1 MFNHAVRFYDLPEN
15 PAAKAGN
22 MGKEKCGE
30 VLIWTKD
37 EYLQFIE
44 TLKDKPASYYA
55 FETLY
60 WCGLRLGEMLAL
72 TPADFDFER
81 KIIHVTKS
89 FQRIKGEDII
99 TPPKTEKGI
108 RRVLMPDFYADKMQS
123 YIESLQLNEND
134 RIFPFTKSYMPFFK
148 LIPELKFCFSML
160 DVLEKDRSD
169 LRDENLKK
177 FTESVDKAVSKM
189 IVLSFYFE

>member
-1 MFNHAVRFYDLPEN
+1 
-15 PAAKAGN
+15 

-30 VLIWTKD
+30 VLVWTKD

-44 TLKDKPASYYA
+44 TLKGKPASYYA

-72 TPADFDFER
+72 TPADFVFER

-99 TPPKTEKGI
+99 TPPKNEKGI
-108 RRVLMPDFYADKMQS
+108 RRVLMPDFYADKIQA
-123 YIESLQLNEND
+123 YIDSLQLSEKTVYSRSRNRICITKFAVVVLIAESNEYG
-134 RIFPFTKSYMPFFK
+134 S
-148 LIPELKFCFSML
+148 
-160 DVLEKDRSD
+160 
-169 LRDENLKK
+169 
-177 FTESVDKAVSKM
+177 TESDIAISVC
-189 IVLSFYFE
+189 